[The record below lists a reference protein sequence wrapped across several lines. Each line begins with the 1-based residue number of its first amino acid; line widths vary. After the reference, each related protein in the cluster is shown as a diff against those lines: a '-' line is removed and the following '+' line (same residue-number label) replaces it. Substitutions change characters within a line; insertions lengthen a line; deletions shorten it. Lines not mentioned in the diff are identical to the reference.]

1 VSYAID
7 LFINGKRVAGEGEA
21 EFICRNPA
29 TGGEIGRFREA
40 SPAQIEAAV
49 QSAITAQKVWAAMA
63 AEERGRILRKAAELL
78 RQRNDE
84 LARIEVEDT
93 GKPISEALAVDI
105 QTGADAIEHY
115 ANLAGSI
122 AGEYQDFG
130 YGFYYT
136 RREPLGVCAGIGAW
150 NYPLQIACWKSA
162 PALAAGNAMIF
173 KPSELTPINAVH
185 LAEIYC
191 EAGMPPGVF
200 NVLQGERTPGAALAA
215 HPAIEKVSLTGSA
228 PTGRKVMEAASPR
241 LKEVSLELGGKSP
254 FIIFEDADPEYA
266 ARLAMYANFLTQ
278 GEICANGTRVFIHSS
293 IYEDV
298 LSEIVKRTERLK
310 VGPPSDAST
319 QIGSLISKAHLDVVS
334 GFVDRAREAGA
345 RVVCGGGAVAVAVEG
360 YEGGAFYAPTV
371 IADSTDDMEHVREE
385 IFGPVMTVLKFET
398 EDEVLERANQSEYG
412 LAGGVITQDLVRA
425 HRVAANV
432 QTGMFWINT
441 YQAQP
446 MQIPFGGYKQS
457 GIGRENGWD
466 VLDEYTQKKSVFVQ
480 MSPEDLPF

>member
-7 LFINGKRVAGEGEA
+7 LFIDGKRVAGEGET

-40 SPAQIEAAV
+40 SAAQIETAV
-49 QSAITAQKVWAAMA
+49 QSATRAQKVWAEMP
-63 AEERGRILRKAAELL
+63 AEQRGRILRRAADIL
-78 RQRNDE
+78 RERNDE
-84 LARIEVEDT
+84 LARIEVEDC

-136 RREPLGVCAGIGAW
+136 RREPIGVCAGIGAW

-191 EAGMPPGVF
+191 EAGMPAGVF
-200 NVLQGERTPGAALAA
+200 NVLQGERNPGAALAA

-254 FIIFEDADPEYA
+254 LIIFEDADPEHA

-278 GEICANGTRVFIHSS
+278 GEICANGTRVFIHAD
-293 IYEDV
+293 IYDDV
-298 LSEIVKRTERLK
+298 LEGIVKRTGTLK
-310 VGPPSDAST
+310 VGAPSDADT
-319 QIGSLISKAHLDVVS
+319 QVGSLISKDHLGIVS

-345 RVVCGGGAVAVAVEG
+345 RVVCGGHAVDVPG
-360 YEGGAFYAPTV
+360 HEGGAFYAPTV

-398 EDEVLERANQSEYG
+398 EEEVLERANQSEYG
-412 LAGGVITQDLVRA
+412 LAGGVVTKDLVRA
-425 HRVAANV
+425 HRVAASV

-466 VLDEYTQKKSVFVQ
+466 VLDEYTQKKSIFVQ
-480 MSPEDLPF
+480 MKPEDLPF

>member
-1 VSYAID
+1 MTYAID
-7 LFINGKRVAGEGEA
+7 CFIHGQRVSGEGEA
-21 EFICRNPA
+21 EFVCHNPA
-29 TGGEIGRFREA
+29 TGAEIGRFREA
-40 SPAQIEAAV
+40 SPEQVEQAVESAALG
-49 QSAITAQKVWAAMA
+49 QREWAAMP
-63 AEERGRILRKAAELL
+63 AEARGQALRKAADIL
-78 RQRNDE
+78 RERNDE
-84 LARIEVEDT
+84 LAAIEVDDT
-93 GKPISEALAVDI
+93 GKPIREALAVDI

-150 NYPLQIACWKSA
+150 NYPLQIACWKSG
-162 PALAAGNAMIF
+162 PALACGNAMIF
-173 KPSELTPINAVH
+173 KPSEITPINAVA
-185 LAEIYC
+185 LAEIYY
-191 EAGMPPGVF
+191 EAGVPAGVF
-200 NVLQGERTPGAALAA
+200 NVLQGERGPGAALAA

-254 FIIFEDADPEYA
+254 FIIFEDADPEHA

-278 GEICANGTRVFIHSS
+278 GEICANGTRVFIHAS
-293 IYEDV
+293 IYDAVVEKI
-298 LSEIVKRTERLK
+298 LERTAFLK
-310 VGPPSDAST
+310 VGNPKNPET
-319 QIGSLISKAHLDVVS
+319 QVGALISENHLGVVS

-345 RVVCGGGAVAVAVEG
+345 RILAGGHRVEVPG
-360 YEGGAFYAPTV
+360 CEGGYFYAPT
-371 IADSTDDMEHVREE
+371 IIGDSTDDMEHVREE
-385 IFGPVMTVLKFET
+385 IFGPVMSLLKFDT
-398 EDEVLERANQSEYG
+398 EEEVIARANQSEYG
-412 LAGGVITQDLVRA
+412 LAGGVVTKDLTRA
-425 HRVAANV
+425 HRVAASI

-466 VLDEYTQKKSVFVQ
+466 VIGEYTQKKSVFVQ
-480 MSPEDLPF
+480 MKPEELPF

>member
-1 VSYAID
+1 MSYAID
-7 LFINGKRVAGEGEA
+7 LFIDGKRVAGEGET
-21 EFICRNPA
+21 EFICHNPA
-29 TGGEIGRFREA
+29 TGAAIGKFREA
-40 SPAQIEAAV
+40 SPAQIEEAIS
-49 QSAITAQKVWAAMA
+49 SATKAQKVWAAMS

-78 RQRNDE
+78 RERNDE

-93 GKPISEALAVDI
+93 GKPIAEALVVDI

-136 RREPLGVCAGIGAW
+136 RREPIGVCAGIGAW

-185 LAEIYC
+185 LAEIYI

-200 NVLQGERTPGAALAA
+200 NVLQGERNPGATLAA

-254 FIIFEDADPEYA
+254 LIIFEDADPEHA

-293 IYEDV
+293 IYDAV
-298 LSEIVKRTERLK
+298 LDEIVKRTKLLK
-310 VGPPSDAST
+310 VGSPADPET
-319 QIGSLISKAHLDVVS
+319 QIGSLISQNHLEVVS
-334 GFVDRAREAGA
+334 GFVDRAWEAGA
-345 RVVCGGGAVAVAVEG
+345 KVVCGGHRADVPGHEN
-360 YEGGAFYAPTV
+360 GAFYAPTV
-371 IADSTDDMEHVREE
+371 IADCTDDMEHVREE
-385 IFGPVMTVLKFET
+385 IFGPVMSVLKFET
-398 EDEVLERANQSEYG
+398 EDEVVARANQSEYG
-412 LAGGVITQDLVRA
+412 LAGGVVTKDLTRA
-425 HRVAANV
+425 HRIAANI

-446 MQIPFGGYKQS
+446 IQIPFGGYKQS

-480 MSPEDLPF
+480 MKPEDLPF

>member
-1 VSYAID
+1 MSYAID
-7 LFINGKRVAGEGEA
+7 LFIDGKRVAGEGET

-40 SPAQIEAAV
+40 SAAQIETAV
-49 QSAITAQKVWAAMA
+49 QSATRAQKVWAEMP
-63 AEERGRILRKAAELL
+63 AEQRGRILRRAADIL
-78 RQRNDE
+78 RERNDE
-84 LARIEVEDT
+84 LARIEVEDC

-136 RREPLGVCAGIGAW
+136 RREPIGVCAGIGAW

-185 LAEIYC
+185 LEEIYC
-191 EAGMPPGVF
+191 EAGMPAGVF
-200 NVLQGERTPGAALAA
+200 NVLQGERNPGAALAA

-254 FIIFEDADPEYA
+254 LIIFEDADPEHA

-278 GEICANGTRVFIHSS
+278 GEICANGTRVFIHAD
-293 IYEDV
+293 IYDDV
-298 LSEIVKRTERLK
+298 LEEIVKRTGTLK
-310 VGPPSDAST
+310 VGAPSDADT
-319 QIGSLISKAHLDVVS
+319 QVGSLISKDHLGIVS

-345 RVVCGGGAVAVAVEG
+345 RVVCGGHAVDVPG
-360 YEGGAFYAPTV
+360 HEGGAFYAPTV

-398 EDEVLERANQSEYG
+398 EEEVLERANQSEYG
-412 LAGGVITQDLVRA
+412 LAGGVVTKDLVRA
-425 HRVAANV
+425 HRVAASV

-466 VLDEYTQKKSVFVQ
+466 VLDEYTQKKSIFVQ
-480 MSPEDLPF
+480 MKPEDLPF

>member
-1 VSYAID
+1 MSYAID
-7 LFINGKRVAGEGEA
+7 LFIDGKRVAGEGET

-40 SPAQIEAAV
+40 SAAQIETAV
-49 QSAITAQKVWAAMA
+49 QSATRAQKVWAEMP
-63 AEERGRILRKAAELL
+63 AEQRGRILRRAADIL
-78 RQRNDE
+78 RERNDE
-84 LARIEVEDT
+84 LARIEVEDC

-136 RREPLGVCAGIGAW
+136 RREPIGVCAGIGAW

-191 EAGMPPGVF
+191 EAGMPAGVF
-200 NVLQGERTPGAALAA
+200 NVLQGERNPGAALAA

-254 FIIFEDADPEYA
+254 LIIFEDADPEHA

-278 GEICANGTRVFIHSS
+278 GEICANGTRVFIHAD
-293 IYEDV
+293 IYDDV
-298 LSEIVKRTERLK
+298 LEEIVKRTGTLK
-310 VGPPSDAST
+310 VGAPSDADT
-319 QIGSLISKAHLDVVS
+319 QVGSLISKDHLGIVS

-345 RVVCGGGAVAVAVEG
+345 RVVCGGHAVDVPG
-360 YEGGAFYAPTV
+360 HEGGAFYAPTV

-398 EDEVLERANQSEYG
+398 EEEVLERANQSEYG
-412 LAGGVITQDLVRA
+412 LAGGVVTKDLVRA
-425 HRVAANV
+425 HRVAASV

-466 VLDEYTQKKSVFVQ
+466 VLDEYTQKKSIFVQ
-480 MSPEDLPF
+480 MKPEDLPF

>member
-1 VSYAID
+1 MSYAID
-7 LFINGKRVAGEGEA
+7 LFIDGKRVPGEGNA
-21 EFICRNPA
+21 EFICCNPA
-29 TGGEIGRFREA
+29 TGREIGKFREA
-40 SPAQIEAAV
+40 SPAQIETAV
-49 QSAITAQKVWAAMA
+49 QSAVRAQKVWAAMP
-63 AEERGRILRKAAELL
+63 AEDRGRILRKAAELL
-78 RQRNDE
+78 RERNDE
-84 LARIEVEDT
+84 LAQIEVEDT
-93 GKPISEALAVDI
+93 GKPISEALSVDI

-136 RREPLGVCAGIGAW
+136 RREPLGVCAGLGAW

-191 EAGMPPGVF
+191 EAGMPAGVF
-200 NVLQGERTPGAALAA
+200 NVLQGERNPGAALAA

-254 FIIFEDADPEYA
+254 LIIFEDADPEYA

-278 GEICANGTRVFIHSS
+278 GEICANGTRVFVHAS

-298 LSEIVKRTERLK
+298 VNEIVKRTEKLK
-310 VGPPSDAST
+310 VGAPSDPDT
-319 QIGSLISKAHLDVVS
+319 QIGSLISQAHLGVVS
-334 GFVDRAREAGA
+334 GFVSRAREAGA
-345 RVVCGGGAVAVAVEG
+345 RVVCGGRAVSVEG
-360 YEGGAFYAPTV
+360 HDGGAFYAPTV
-371 IADSTDDMEHVREE
+371 IVDSTDDMEHVREE
-385 IFGPVMTVLKFET
+385 IFGPVMTVLKFEN
-398 EDEVLERANQSEYG
+398 EDEVVERANKSDYG
-412 LAGGVITQDLVRA
+412 LAGGVVTKDLVRA
-425 HRVAANV
+425 HRVAANI

-466 VLDEYTQKKSVFVQ
+466 VLNEYTQKKSVFVQ
-480 MSPEDLPF
+480 MKPEDLPF

>member
-7 LFINGKRVAGEGEA
+7 LFIDGKRVAGEGET

-40 SPAQIEAAV
+40 SAAQIETAV
-49 QSAITAQKVWAAMA
+49 QSATRAQKVWAEMP
-63 AEERGRILRKAAELL
+63 AEQRGRILRRAADIL
-78 RQRNDE
+78 RERNDE
-84 LARIEVEDT
+84 LARIEVEDC

-136 RREPLGVCAGIGAW
+136 RREPIGVCAGIGAW

-191 EAGMPPGVF
+191 EAGMPAGVF
-200 NVLQGERTPGAALAA
+200 NVLQGERNPGAALAA

-254 FIIFEDADPEYA
+254 LIIFEDADPEHA

-278 GEICANGTRVFIHSS
+278 GEICANGTRVFIHAD
-293 IYEDV
+293 IYDDV
-298 LSEIVKRTERLK
+298 LEEIVKRTGTLK
-310 VGPPSDAST
+310 VGAPSDADT
-319 QIGSLISKAHLDVVS
+319 QVGSLISKDHLGIVS

-345 RVVCGGGAVAVAVEG
+345 RVVCGGHAVDVPG
-360 YEGGAFYAPTV
+360 HEGGAFYAPTV

-398 EDEVLERANQSEYG
+398 EEEVLERANQSEYG
-412 LAGGVITQDLVRA
+412 LAGGVVTKDLVRA
-425 HRVAANV
+425 HRVAASV

-466 VLDEYTQKKSVFVQ
+466 VLDEYTQKKSIFVQ
-480 MSPEDLPF
+480 MKPEDLPF

>member
-1 VSYAID
+1 MSYAID
-7 LFINGKRVAGEGEA
+7 LFIDGKRVAGEGEA

-29 TGGEIGRFREA
+29 TGEEIGRFREA
-40 SPAQIEAAV
+40 SPDQIETAV
-49 QSAITAQKVWAAMA
+49 ASATRAQKDWAATP
-63 AEERGRILRKAAELL
+63 AEQRGRILRKAADLL
-78 RQRNDE
+78 RERNDK
-84 LARIEVEDT
+84 LAHIEMEDT
-93 GKPISEALAVDI
+93 GKPIGEALSVDV
-105 QTGADAIEHY
+105 QTGADALEHY

-191 EAGMPPGVF
+191 EAGLPAGVF

-215 HPAIEKVSLTGSA
+215 HPAIAKVSLTGSA

-254 FIIFEDADPEYA
+254 LIIFEDAEPEHA

-278 GEICANGTRVFIHSS
+278 GEICANGTRVFIHTS
-293 IYEDV
+293 IHDAV
-298 LSEIVKRTERLK
+298 LEEIIKRTTALK
-310 VGPPSDAST
+310 IGSPADPET
-319 QIGSLISKAHLDVVS
+319 QVGSLISLDHLDVVS
-334 GFVDRAREAGA
+334 GFVDRARDAGA
-345 RVVCGGGAVAVAVEG
+345 KEVCGGHRVDVPGHEN
-360 YEGGAFYAPTV
+360 GAFYAPTV

-398 EDEVLERANQSEYG
+398 EDEVVARANRSDYG
-412 LAGGVITQDLVRA
+412 LAGGVVTKDLTRA

-432 QTGMFWINT
+432 QTGMFWVNT
-441 YQAQP
+441 YQAMP

-480 MSPEDLPF
+480 TKPEDLPF

>member
-1 VSYAID
+1 MSYAID
-7 LFINGKRVAGEGEA
+7 LFIDGKRVAGEGET

-29 TGGEIGRFREA
+29 TGEEIGRFREA
-40 SPAQIEAAV
+40 SPDQIEAAIA
-49 QSAITAQKVWAAMA
+49 SATRAQKGWAAMP
-63 AEERGRILRKAAELL
+63 AEERGRILRKAAEIL
-78 RQRNDE
+78 RSRNDE
-84 LARIEVEDT
+84 LARIEVQDT
-93 GKPISEALAVDI
+93 GKPIAEASVVDI

-115 ANLAGSI
+115 ANLAGSL

-136 RREPLGVCAGIGAW
+136 RREPVGVCGGIGAW

-173 KPSELTPINAVH
+173 KPSELTPINAVA

-200 NVLQGERTPGAALAA
+200 NVLQGERNPGAALAA
-215 HPAIEKVSLTGSA
+215 HPAVAKVSLTGSA

-254 FIIFEDADPEYA
+254 LIIFDDADPEYA

-278 GEICANGTRVFIHSS
+278 GEICANGTRVFVQADV
-293 IYEDV
+293 YDDV
-298 LSEIVKRTERLK
+298 LEEIVKRTKTLR
-310 VGPPSDAST
+310 VGAPDDPET
-319 QIGSLISKAHLDVVS
+319 QIGALISENHLGVVN
-334 GFVDRAREAGA
+334 GFVERAREAGA
-345 RVVCGGGAVAVAVEG
+345 TILCGGHRVDVAG
-360 YEGGAFYAPTV
+360 HEGGAFYAPTV

-385 IFGPVMTVLKFET
+385 IFGPVMTVLKFDT
-398 EDEVLERANQSEYG
+398 EDEVVARANQSDYG
-412 LAGGVITQDLVRA
+412 LAGGVVTKDLVRA
-425 HRVAANV
+425 HRVAASV

-466 VLDEYTQKKSVFVQ
+466 VLDAYTQKKSVFVQ
-480 MSPEDLPF
+480 MKPEDLPF

>member
-1 VSYAID
+1 MSYAID
-7 LFINGKRVAGEGEA
+7 LFIDGKRVAGEGET
-21 EFICRNPA
+21 EFVCRNPA
-29 TGGEIGRFREA
+29 TGAEIGKFREA
-40 SPAQIEAAV
+40 SPAQIEESIA
-49 QSAITAQKVWAAMA
+49 SATRAQKVWAAMP
-63 AEERGRILRKAAELL
+63 AEERGRILRKAAQLL
-78 RQRNDE
+78 RARNDE

-93 GKPISEALAVDI
+93 GKPIGEALAVDI

-115 ANLAGSI
+115 ANLAGSL

-136 RREPLGVCAGIGAW
+136 RREPIGVCAGIGAW

-185 LAEIYC
+185 LAEIYI

-200 NVLQGERTPGAALAA
+200 NVLQGERNPGAALAA
-215 HPAIEKVSLTGSA
+215 HPAVEKVSLTGSA

-254 FIIFEDADPEYA
+254 LIIFEDADPEHA

-293 IYEDV
+293 IYDAV
-298 LSEIVKRTERLK
+298 LDEIVKRTKSLK
-310 VGPPSDAST
+310 VGSPADPET
-319 QIGSLISKAHLDVVS
+319 QIGSLISMDHLGVVN

-345 RVVCGGGAVAVAVEG
+345 NVVCGGHRAEVPGHEH
-360 YEGGAFYAPTV
+360 GAFYAPTV
-371 IADSTDDMEHVREE
+371 IADCTDDMEHVREE
-385 IFGPVMTVLKFET
+385 IFGPVMSVLKFET
-398 EDEVLERANQSEYG
+398 EDEVITRANQSDYG
-412 LAGGVITQDLVRA
+412 LAGGVVTKDLTRA
-425 HRVAANV
+425 HRIAANV

-466 VLDEYTQKKSVFVQ
+466 VLDAYTQKKSVFVQ
-480 MSPEDLPF
+480 MKPEELPF